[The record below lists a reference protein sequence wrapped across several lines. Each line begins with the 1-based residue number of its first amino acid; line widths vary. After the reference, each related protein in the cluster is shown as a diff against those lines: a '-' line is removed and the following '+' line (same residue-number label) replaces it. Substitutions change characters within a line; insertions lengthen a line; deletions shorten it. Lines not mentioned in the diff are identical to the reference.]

1 MKKVL
6 TIILAIIASFLIIIG
21 GLWVY
26 LSTPVDR
33 KDDKVIRVEIPQ
45 GTSIKGV
52 ATTLENKKL
61 IRNKYLFLI
70 EMKVYNKNE
79 SIKAATYKLKKS
91 MSLKEIVY
99 SLINSKDT
107 ESNDLKI
114 TFKEGQTIND
124 YAELIEGNT
133 NNKKEDFIN
142 LNKDKEYIKTLIDKY
157 WFLTD
162 DILDENIYYPL
173 EGYLAPNTYNFK
185 NKDVSVKEIL
195 ETLLDQEAKEL
206 EKDKEKLQTKTH
218 YYMTMASIIELEGTN
233 ITNRSVIAGI
243 FENRLKKNMNLGSD
257 VTTYYAFNIPIT
269 EPLDGSLFEKDNPY
283 NTRAVSMMGKMPI
296 GPICNP
302 SKTSISAA
310 LNPTQSNYLYFV
322 ADKNKKIYYTENIEE
337 HEKIIAELKEKG
349 DWLW

>member
-1 MKKVL
+1 MKKAL
-6 TIILAIIASFLIIIG
+6 IIFLATIASFLILIG
-21 GLWVY
+21 GSYLY
-26 LSTPVDR
+26 LSSPVDK
-33 KDDKVIRVEIPQ
+33 KDDKVIRLEIPQ

-52 ATTLENKKL
+52 SEKKKKKDL
-61 IRNKYLFLI
+61 IRSKYLFLI
-70 EMKVYNKNE
+70 EMKLYNKNN

-91 MSLKEIVY
+91 MSLKSIIN
-99 SLINSKDT
+99 SLVNSKDI
-107 ESNDLKI
+107 ESTDIKI

-133 NNKKEDFIN
+133 NNTKEDFIN

-157 WFLTD
+157 WFLTE
-162 DILDENIYYPL
+162 DILNENIYYPL
-173 EGYLAPNTYNFK
+173 EGYLAPNTYNFE
-185 NKDVSVKEIL
+185 NKDVDVKQIL
-195 ETLLDQEAKEL
+195 EKLLDQEEKEL
-206 EKDKEKLQTKTH
+206 ASSKEKLELKPH
-218 YYMTMASIIELEGTN
+218 YYMTMASIVELEGTN

-243 FENRLKKNMNLGSD
+243 FENRLEKNMNLGSD

-283 NTRAVSMMGKMPI
+283 NTRAVTMMGKMPI

-310 LNPTQSNYLYFV
+310 LNPTKSNYLYFV